1 MSLPCAIR
9 GPQSALSPGFGAPAT
24 PAAWHL
30 EQTLPK
36 TVLPSAAAGAAASA
50 TAASGAGAAASGAGA
65 SGAGAAASGAG
76 AAASGAGASGAALSS
91 LPPSLHDGSKAAS
104 RSAHFCKYHVKTL
117 TYASTTYTSLE
128 VIPRPSERRLKS
140 TFQISNSGY

>member
-65 SGAGAAASGAG
+65 AGAGAAASGAG

-91 LPPSLHDGSKAAS
+91 LPQALNKAA
-104 RSAHFCKYHVKTL
+104 RET
-117 TYASTTYTSLE
+117 ASTSD
-128 VIPRPSERRLKS
+128 VI
-140 TFQISNSGY
+140 FI